1 MRNAPSA
8 PRKEPTRAAKRP
20 RPPRVGRP
28 EGSFTQYRRL
38 DRLREALENAPAG
51 LPLDTL
57 ANVAEAS
64 VRSVRRYLSEL
75 SRMTG
80 GLESIPTTK
89 GGPLLWRI
97 KLQERGRSLFVRRTQ
112 AYSLLAMRPL
122 FDLVRGSAVHVELDV
137 LMRTLLQVAQRPI
150 RTQTREEIPSDQ
162 RFEDRLLFVPGAVRK
177 YATLAEDFD
186 RVFTATAQMRVL
198 TYQLADS
205 REAREARPPA
215 TRAPRTTA
223 CPYAIVVHK
232 GSFFVLV
239 AALGKPADVRAVP
252 LHHMRD
258 CVATDERFTLPAD
271 FEASAYL
278 QGEFSPAA
286 TAPADAPRPRVVV
299 EFDARVAEDVKTRRF
314 HPAQKIAVAKD
325 GRVRLSFPLVSLE
338 ETRAWVLG
346 FGDAALVVEPAELA
360 TDVSATL
367 ARALSRYTP
376 AT

>member
-1 MRNAPSA
+1 MRNAPST
-8 PRKEPTRAAKRP
+8 PRKEPTRAPKRP
-20 RPPRVGRP
+20 RTPRVGRP

-137 LMRTLLQVAQRPI
+137 LMRSLLQVAQRPI

-186 RVFTATAQMRVL
+186 RVFTATAQMRIL
-198 TYQLADS
+198 SYQAA
-205 REAREARPPA
+205 EARDAKPPA

-239 AALGKPADVRAVP
+239 APVGRPADVRAVP

-258 CVATDERFTLPAD
+258 CVASEDRFTLPTD

-286 TAPADAPRPRVVV
+286 AATADAPRPRVVV
-299 EFDARVAEDVKTRRF
+299 EFDARVADEVKTRRF

-360 TDVSATL
+360 ADVSATL
-367 ARALSRYTP
+367 ARALSRYAPRT
-376 AT
+376 